1 MNFRNVT
8 LAAAVAAVLGMA
20 PQAGLA
26 QQATEYGQIKWFGS
40 VYGKFLDGNRRY
52 EGGLFSNAESTPG
65 FAGGDQGQG
74 MELELMMSSQLSKQV
89 EFGARIHSRFYG
101 NYWSNFGGFGP
112 AEDNMKT
119 NQYFKLRGAWVRL
132 TPGYDWVDSVTI
144 GNSDFGMFDPWTQG
158 KYRYI
163 DRDNAGGFLFQGTA
177 MDRKLRWDVARVT
190 LASYFQGVGFN
201 TGDIVANDANYVGQ
215 VKFTPSPDWN
225 ATLIGM
231 YARDKEIDED
241 DNNPLN
247 GFGTST
253 RFDNSVLGLR
263 AQFSGLGFVDIRGSV
278 YHSELNV
285 EDGVCNSDDLNNS
298 CRFSPLLK
306 EDASDEAWTLNLDFN
321 RVFMDGLSLN
331 VQLFDIGADY
341 QSITAARRE
350 ADVLL
355 TEGPEGS
362 WQWSLPD
369 YNTGSRTAPGTFG
382 VGYGGWNG
390 EVQQVVSLMADND
403 FADFDE
409 SYVHSVIGWKGVT
422 LVPKL
427 LLGDWEF
434 AGEYSWI
441 DFNTN
446 WQACGGQDKD
456 VGCIYPRNEGLHS
469 WGLGGDFRSPY
480 APYQDRQ
487 MEIFA
492 LKAKYTLDFGNGVDL
507 MARYKYVSDEDDR
520 VTRAS
525 LLTDAYDGY
534 PGATGSINPDW
545 IPNIGLGG
553 CLECDDRKADYD
565 TIAFSAGYQLT
576 PDLYA
581 RMIYELQQVE
591 LIDGTIDV
599 APVGLAFEGAPGSYA
614 EYLTGEHTKNRL
626 GLEFTYFLSGVNFG
640 GSIDYFWGEYDPEFY
655 TDLGGERVKLLPAP
669 GIDSFA
675 TALGNIS
682 TRNYDLGQYRM
693 KIWMKVGF

>member
-1 MNFRNVT
+1 MNFQNVA
-8 LAAAVAAVLGMA
+8 LAAAVATALGMT
-20 PQAGLA
+20 PVAGHA

-40 VYGKFLDGNRRY
+40 IYGKFLDGNRRY

-74 MELELMMSSQLSKQV
+74 MELELMMNSQISKQV
-89 EFGARIHSRFYG
+89 EIGARIHSRFYG

-112 AEDNMKT
+112 AEDDPRT
-119 NQYFKLRGAWVRL
+119 NQYIKLRGAWVRL

-163 DRDNAGGFLFQGTA
+163 DRDNAGGFLFQGSALNRQLT
-177 MDRKLRWDVARVT
+177 WDFARVT
-190 LASYFQGVGFN
+190 LASFFQGVAFN
-201 TGDIVANDANYVGQ
+201 TGDLVANDANYVGQ
-215 VKFTPSPDWN
+215 LKYAPSPDWN

-231 YARDKEIDED
+231 YARDKEVDED
-241 DNNPLN
+241 DSNPFN

-253 RFDNSVLGLR
+253 RYDNAVVGVR
-263 AQFSGLGFVDIRGSV
+263 GQYSGLGFVDIRGTYYYSN
-278 YHSELNV
+278 LNV
-285 EDGVCNSDDLNNS
+285 QEGVCDTNSLES

-306 EDASDEAWTLNLDFN
+306 ADASDDAWTLNFDFN

-362 WQWSLPD
+362 WQWGLPD
-369 YNTGSRTAPGTFG
+369 YNTGSRTGPGSFG

-390 EVQQVVSLMADND
+390 EVQQVVSLMPDND

-409 SYVHSVIGWKGVT
+409 SYVHSVLGWKGVT
-422 LVPKL
+422 VVPRL

-434 AGEYSWI
+434 SGEYSWI
-441 DFNTN
+441 DFNTA

-456 VGCIYPRNEGLHS
+456 VNCIYPRNEGTHS
-469 WGLGGDFRSPY
+469 WGLGGDWRSPY
-480 APYQDRQ
+480 APYQDREL
-487 MEIFA
+487 EIFA
-492 LKAKYTLDFGNGVDL
+492 LKAKYTLDVGKGVDL
-507 MARYKYVSDEDDR
+507 MARYKFVADEDNR

-525 LLTDAYDGY
+525 GLIDAYDGF
-534 PGATGSINPDW
+534 PIAAGAGLNPDW

-553 CLECDDRKADYD
+553 CLSCDDRRADFD
-565 TIAFSAGYQLT
+565 TYSVGAGYQLT

-581 RMIYELQQVE
+581 RLIYEFHQVE

-599 APVGLAFEGAPGSYA
+599 APVGLGFEGAPGSYV
-614 EYLTGEHTKNRL
+614 EYLTGEHEKNRL
-626 GLEFTYFLSGVNFG
+626 GLEFTYFLAGVNFG
-640 GSIDYFWGEYDPEFY
+640 GSFDYFWGEYDPVFY
-655 TDLGGERVKLLPAP
+655 TDLDGRRVRMLPAA
-669 GIDSFA
+669 GVDSFA

-682 TRNYDLGQYRM
+682 TNTTDLGQYRM
-693 KIWMKVGF
+693 KVWMKVGF